1 MAVCGLRERGGVQE
15 NLIHQ
20 AMALEA
26 EVLQLRGCI
35 VQSVEVLVNYEA
47 STRFPQP
54 GQEAP
59 AHFFNVDHARVA
71 EKHACSVLQAVKDAI
86 LK

>member
-26 EVLQLRGCI
+26 EVPQLRGCI
-35 VQSVEVLVNYEA
+35 VRCVEVLVNYET
-47 STRFPQP
+47 STRFPHAGQP
-54 GQEAP
+54 VP
-59 AHFFNVDHARVA
+59 ALFFNADHARVA
-71 EKHACSVLQAVKDAI
+71 EKHASTVLQAVKDAI